1 MTVRNSVIAGAC
13 LSDFNGDEQ
22 LFRLRSL
29 LNLSRNAP
37 RHAQSVL
44 TDHLVFRLILAIDL
58 SSLVANLGI
67 MQIIFL
73 VCGRLLPRSSSG
85 LVELTS

>member
-13 LSDFNGDEQ
+13 LSDFNGNEQ

-67 MQIIFL
+67 MQIFL